1 MIDKY
6 TTILD
11 TWTSLVFIEEDSK
24 IYFIYRPE
32 DNTEEP
38 KIKILETG
46 LFEPTPQDLE
56 DAFKEL
62 LDSTNLSE
70 EDKLDEMDELIKSEF
85 YKAAVAFFEE
95 EEE

>member
-11 TWTSLVFIEEDSK
+11 TWTSLIFIEEDSK

-38 KIKILETG
+38 KIKILEVG
-46 LFEPTPQDLE
+46 FFDPTPQDLE

-85 YKAAVAFFEE
+85 YKNAVAFFEE
-95 EEE
+95 EE